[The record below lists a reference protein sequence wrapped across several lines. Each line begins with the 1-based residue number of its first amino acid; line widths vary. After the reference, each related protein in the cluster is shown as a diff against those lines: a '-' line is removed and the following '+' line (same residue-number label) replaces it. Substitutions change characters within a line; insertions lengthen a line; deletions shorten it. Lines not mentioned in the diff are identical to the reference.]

1 MRLVIVGIAL
11 DHLHNILNLETNYLL
26 LIAGT
31 TNTITV
37 NGDNA
42 WKSLVFLVVNFKTLF
57 DKVLNN
63 Q

>member
-42 WKSLVFLVVNFKTLF
+42 WECFVFLVVNFKTLF

>member
-1 MRLVIVGIAL
+1 M
-11 DHLHNILNLETNYLL
+11 DHLHDIFNLETDYLL

>member
-1 MRLVIVGIAL
+1 LRLVIVGIAL

-42 WKSLVFLVVNFKTLF
+42 WKSFVFLVVNFKTLF

-63 Q
+63 P